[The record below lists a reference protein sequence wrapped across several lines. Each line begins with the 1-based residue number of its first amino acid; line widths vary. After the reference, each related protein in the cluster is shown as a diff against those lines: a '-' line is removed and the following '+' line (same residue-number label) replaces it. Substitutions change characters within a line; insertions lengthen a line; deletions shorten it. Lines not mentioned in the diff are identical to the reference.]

1 MQMDDQTCLPFTRW
15 CFKRRFLAL
24 LLLILAMLI
33 IVPLADEFV
42 RLRMLM
48 DIFWSAIFIAVIY
61 AVSQKKHH
69 ILVGV
74 LLALPMLGSIWSR
87 YFVQYSALEAV
98 GGLCG
103 AAFFI
108 FAIIQILIF
117 VYTQK
122 EVTRDLIA
130 GAAIVYLL
138 MALAWSFIFG
148 VVESLDPGSFSIPDI
163 EGISTSRSFLYLS
176 FVTITT
182 LGYGDITP
190 VTSLARSLCILEAVI
205 GQLYLVV
212 QVAWLVGVHV
222 SQSMLKK
229 SE

>member
-1 MQMDDQTCLPFTRW
+1 MDDQTCLPFTRW

-24 LLLILAMLI
+24 LILILAMLI
-33 IVPLADEFV
+33 VAPLAEEFV

-48 DIFWSAIFIAVIY
+48 DIFWTAIFIAIIY
-61 AVSQKKHH
+61 AVSHKKHH
-69 ILVGV
+69 ILIAL
-74 LLALPMLGSIWSR
+74 LLALPMLGSIWSKH
-87 YFVQYSALEAV
+87 FVELSAVLVV
-98 GGLCG
+98 GALCG
-103 AAFFI
+103 AAFFV

-117 VYTQK
+117 IYSQK
-122 EVTRDLIA
+122 EVTRDLIV

-138 MALAWSFIFG
+138 MALAWAFIYG
-148 VVESLDPGSFSIPDI
+148 AVESLHPGSFSIPEI
-163 EGISTSRSFLYLS
+163 QGITTSRHFLYYS

-222 SQSMLKK
+222 SQSMLNRSK
-229 SE
+229 